1 MRGIDS
7 IAGQNACGKNIAFRG
22 ENPERPRFLP
32 SIAKIV
38 PFFGNPSIFI
48 RQYAKNCF
56 TRRAKCLCLRGFSRE
71 CGRKTVSGSAGF
83 ALHYRSEFA
92 PSADQTA
99 PETNAFSVISR
110 DTAVDT
116 LNTSNDFMTTQE
128 QTAEVPPSNAGFSAD
143 SRTDGASPQDS
154 LPADGGVSADSR
166 TDGASPKD
174 SLPADG
180 GVSTDSQSCEQ
191 TSADK
196 SAQNHCAEIAD
207 PETGAIYRIIG
218 TAHVSEASRAEVEQ
232 WIEKI
237 RPDKV
242 CIELCQ
248 ERYDSFYDVNRWKK
262 LNIFDVIRKGKFLYL
277 LANIAISAFQRK
289 IGAKLGVK
297 PGAELIG
304 AAEAGKR
311 AGADIVLIDRNIHI
325 TLKRVWGNLGFWT
338 KCELLSEIIF
348 SLFGADDKSKE
359 ETSNEIESL
368 KEDAN
373 ISSMMEVFAKE
384 LPQVHAPLIDERDR
398 YLVAKMRACGGKNV
412 VAVVGAGHVA
422 GMQKYFNEKIDTES
436 LEQLPKPGI
445 FLKAAKWVIPLIL
458 IGGIAIGICRQGFDT
473 LYDLLVAWVL
483 PNSVFCFLTAI
494 LALAHPLTALCAI
507 VVSPIT
513 STTPVIGAGIVL
525 GLLEAW
531 LRKPTVEDCEDL
543 PNVHTLKGFY
553 KNSFTHVLIVC
564 VLTTFGSAL
573 GAWIGIGWLIKIIG
587 FGD

>member
-1 MRGIDS
+1 
-7 IAGQNACGKNIAFRG
+7 
-22 ENPERPRFLP
+22 
-32 SIAKIV
+32 
-38 PFFGNPSIFI
+38 
-48 RQYAKNCF
+48 
-56 TRRAKCLCLRGFSRE
+56 
-71 CGRKTVSGSAGF
+71 
-83 ALHYRSEFA
+83 
-92 PSADQTA
+92 
-99 PETNAFSVISR
+99 
-110 DTAVDT
+110 
-116 LNTSNDFMTTQE
+116 MTTQE
-128 QTAEVPPSNAGFSAD
+128 QTAENLPANNDISAD
-143 SRTDGASPQDS
+143 AQSAGASQQDASPASGDISADAQSAGASPQDAS
-154 LPADGGVSADSR
+154 PADGDISADAQSAGQ
-166 TDGASPKD
+166 T
-174 SLPADG
+174 PAG
-180 GVSTDSQSCEQ
+180 EPVQS
-191 TSADK
+191 
-196 SAQNHCAEIAD
+196 HCAEIAD
-207 PETGAIYRIIG
+207 PETGAVYHIIG

-242 CIELCQ
+242 CVELCQ

-338 KCELLSEIIF
+338 KCELLSEIVF

-359 ETSNEIESL
+359 ETSDEIERL

-398 YLVAKMRACGGKNV
+398 YLVAKMRSCGGKNV

-436 LEQLPKPGI
+436 LERLPKPGI
-445 FLKAAKWVIPLIL
+445 FLKAAKWLIPLIL
-458 IGGIAIGICRQGFDT
+458 IGGIAIGVCRQGFDSI
-473 LYDLLVAWVL
+473 YDLLVAWVL

-507 VVSPIT
+507 IVSPIT